1 MDETTN
7 AEIILKDLGEENVVS
22 NVKDHFEI
30 IYVML

>member
-7 AEIILKDLGEENVVS
+7 ADIILKDLADDNVVS

-30 IYVML
+30 IKVY